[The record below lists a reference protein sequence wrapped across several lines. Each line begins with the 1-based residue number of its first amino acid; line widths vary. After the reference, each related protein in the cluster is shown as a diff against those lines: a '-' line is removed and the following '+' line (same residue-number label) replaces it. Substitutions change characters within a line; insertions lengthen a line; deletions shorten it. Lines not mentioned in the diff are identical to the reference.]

1 MYGWKIDGVLLG
13 IEQLG
18 ATATFKNGNLYIVLL
33 LILKYSLK

>member
-18 ATATFKNGNLYIVLL
+18 ATATFKNGNLYIDVP
-33 LILKYSLK
+33 KKSLTIK